1 MTPANTFVEG
11 DNLAVLPTLGEPADV
26 IYIDSGPLV
35 CPAGF
40 YYSSPFVSLIVSD
53 IR

>member
-1 MTPANTFVEG
+1 MVT
-11 DNLAVLPTLGEPADV
+11 EPWQPQLTADV